1 MHPDLPKLLEVQA
14 RDRHLAGLTAQ
25 MREIDAELATLDA
38 AVERVQADISSVTR
52 MADDAAR
59 RRDELER
66 KIEAG
71 RQHQER
77 RRERLEFVRNPKEA
91 ASLMGDIELAR
102 SILSQEE
109 SDWVRMSEDA
119 TDRVAA
125 VRSTHERLAGVELEQ
140 AAVREE
146 LASRREALKA
156 ELAGARVEREAVA
169 GQLDKTL
176 RLRYDRLRGS
186 RKTEVL
192 VPAMKSTCTACY
204 TSIPSSRIGR
214 LEADGILLDG
224 CEMCGAI
231 IYVAEVPA

>member
-1 MHPDLPKLLEVQA
+1 MHPDLPKLLDVQA
-14 RDRHLAGLTAQ
+14 RDRLIAGLVDH
-25 MREIDAELATLDA
+25 MRQIDTESAAFDA
-38 AVERVQADISSVTR
+38 ALDRVRADIASVTR

-91 ASLMGDIELAR
+91 ASLMSDIEMAR

-119 TDRVAA
+119 TDRAAA
-125 VRSTHERLAGVELEQ
+125 VRSTHERLAAVELEQ
-140 AAVREE
+140 APARSE
-146 LASRREALKA
+146 LASRRA
-156 ELAGARVEREAVA
+156 ELQQQLESARGDREQVA
-169 GQLDKTL
+169 AQLDRTL

-192 VPAMKSTCTACY
+192 VPAVKSTCTACY
-204 TSIPSSRIGR
+204 TTIPSSRIGR
-214 LEADGILLDG
+214 LEAEGILLDG

-231 IYVAEVPA
+231 IYIAEVPA

>member
-1 MHPDLPKLLEVQA
+1 M
-14 RDRHLAGLTAQ
+14 
-25 MREIDAELATLDA
+25 
-38 AVERVQADISSVTR
+38 
-52 MADDAAR
+52 
-59 RRDELER
+59 
-66 KIEAG
+66 
-71 RQHQER
+71 
-77 RRERLEFVRNPKEA
+77 RNPKEA
-91 ASLMGDIELAR
+91 ASLMGDIEIAK

-109 SDWVRMSEDA
+109 SDWVRVSEDA
-119 TDRVAA
+119 TDRTSA

-140 AAVREE
+140 SGVREE
-146 LASRREALKA
+146 LASRRAALQA
-156 ELAGARVEREAVA
+156 ELADARVERESVA

>member
-38 AVERVQADISSVTR
+38 AVERVRADINSVTR

-91 ASLMGDIELAR
+91 ASLMGDIELAK

-119 TDRVAA
+119 TDRAAA

-140 AAVREE
+140 TAVREE
-146 LASRREALKA
+146 LASRRGALQA
-156 ELAGARVEREAVA
+156 ELAAARVERESVA

-204 TSIPSSRIGR
+204 TSIPSSRT
-214 LEADGILLDG
+214 
-224 CEMCGAI
+224 
-231 IYVAEVPA
+231 

>member
-1 MHPDLPKLLEVQA
+1 MHPDLPKLLDVQA
-14 RDRHLAGLTAQ
+14 KDQHLAGLVTQ
-25 MREIDAELATLDA
+25 LREIDAEVAALDA
-38 AVERVQADISSVTR
+38 ALERVRTDITSVAR

-59 RRDELER
+59 RRDDLER

-91 ASLMGDIELAR
+91 ASLMSDIEMAR

-109 SDWVRMSEDA
+109 SDWVRVSEDA
-119 TDRVAA
+119 SDRAAA
-125 VRSTHERLAGVELEQ
+125 VKSTHERLAALELEQ
-140 AAVREE
+140 AGARAD
-146 LASRREALKA
+146 LAARRDALKA
-156 ELAGARVEREAVA
+156 DVDAARADREAVA
-169 GQLDKTL
+169 SQLDKTL

-186 RKTEVL
+186 RKSEVL

-231 IYVAEVPA
+231 IYVAEVTA